1 MKTIISFLL
10 LLAVLPLTIN
20 LQGCREKP
28 DEPCNDPRN
37 KACPNYNPC
46 LDVKETSADFTIEER
61 VEMGTT
67 FQYETDTVTINNTI
81 LFTLKQPYD
90 SVTWLF
96 NGEEFSA
103 GHRNKSQISTSFR
116 DPNKPDVFWQVPI
129 TCIVYN
135 RSKSSCLPN
144 DNGVDTIT
152 KVITIAPWY
161 KSTFYGKYRGSLA
174 NKPDSIFDISIEL
187 IYVKRQASTGF
198 PTDIRMNIYGLG
210 KCDYGRDSLYSS
222 FNDHRWYGL
231 GYKGFIVSHDGD
243 NQQPFC
249 NGRYGNCFYDNTKNK
264 LIINYWLFPERDVWY
279 KFEGTKIN

>member
-46 LDVKETSADFTIEER
+46 LDVKETSAEFIIEEK

-116 DPNKPDVFWQVPI
+116 DPNKPDAFWQVSI

-135 RSKSSCLPN
+135 RNKSACIPN
-144 DNGVDTIT
+144 DNGADTIT

-161 KSTFYGKYRGSLA
+161 KSTFYGKYRGALVS
-174 NKPDSIFDISIEL
+174 KPDSLFYISIEL
-187 IYVKRQASTGF
+187 IQVLRDNSGF
-198 PTDIRMNIYGLG
+198 PDELKMNIYGLG
-210 KCDYGRDSLYSS
+210 GCQYPRDSS
-222 FNDHRWYGL
+222 FHQGLFNSINFYGT
-231 GYKGFIVSHDGD
+231 GYRAFIL
-243 NQQPFC
+243 NN
-249 NGRYGNCFYDNTKNK
+249 NGINLPDCSPRYGNCLYDNTKNK
-264 LIINYWLFPERDVWY
+264 LTINYWLFPERDVWY